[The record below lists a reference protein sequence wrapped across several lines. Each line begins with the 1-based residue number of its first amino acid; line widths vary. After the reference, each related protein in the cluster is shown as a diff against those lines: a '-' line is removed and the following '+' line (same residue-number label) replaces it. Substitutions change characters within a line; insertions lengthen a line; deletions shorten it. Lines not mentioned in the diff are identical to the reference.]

1 RIVGH
6 PEADD
11 ATIEQLGRPRRF
23 DLRKKPLRDRA
34 AGPDMDRGQT
44 LLVAPGFQ
52 RAAHGVNRRRRIL
65 SSDDRL
71 VEYAL
76 HAAFRGE
83 LGDAEGV
90 LLTLMRM
97 AVNVDCVLD
106 SDHLVERG
114 IAGRLDA
121 AAGGL
126 SG

>member
-1 RIVGH
+1 
-6 PEADD
+6 
-11 ATIEQLGRPRRF
+11 
-23 DLRKKPLRDRA
+23 
-34 AGPDMDRGQT
+34 MDRGQT
-44 LLVAPGFQ
+44 LLLAPGFQ

-97 AVNVDCVLD
+97 AVNVDRVLD
-106 SDHLVERG
+106 SNHVVERG
-114 IAGRLDA
+114 IDGLFEA
-121 AAGGL
+121 AAGGIRCHRANCARRGVVGFCVGHGQSFQL
-126 SG
+126 SN

>member
-1 RIVGH
+1 
-6 PEADD
+6 
-11 ATIEQLGRPRRF
+11 
-23 DLRKKPLRDRA
+23 DRA

-44 LLVAPGFQ
+44 LLLAPGFQ

-71 VEYAL
+71 VEYAF
-76 HAAFRGE
+76 HATFRGE

-97 AVNVDCVLD
+97 AANVDRVLD
-106 SDHLVERG
+106 CHHVVEHG
-114 IAGRLDA
+114 IDGLFEA

-126 SG
+126 RSHRA